1 MKIITNINGSKKAY
15 IQIRSAQQMKKQKL
29 NLLSVNIPEY
39 SIKDTLLKKGENPA
53 DFIEVTSEKDI
64 KTIEETTWVIDFE
77 YLMSKSTDTLNDYF
91 ELINLKIEDLSDEIK
106 LDPRKLKSNH
116 LILEKIILLEQQK
129 EDIKQVLSY
138 KKGRKDIPVPSIP
151 DYKKSSVISDN
162 YLFEMNFSLRQN
174 EIIITRRDTKPFLQT
189 TNLSKEFIRKCI
201 ALGACEY
208 SDLDSKLTN
217 FKLETSI
224 SEDKMSLII
233 KFVPITHSKKI
244 IPFLN
249 QSPKLSLKTTLDTQI
264 KK

>member
-39 SIKDTLLKKGENPA
+39 SIKDTLLKNGENPA

-208 SDLDSKLTN
+208 SDLDSK
-217 FKLETSI
+217 
-224 SEDKMSLII
+224 
-233 KFVPITHSKKI
+233 
-244 IPFLN
+244 
-249 QSPKLSLKTTLDTQI
+249 
-264 KK
+264 

>member
-53 DFIEVTSEKDI
+53 DFLEVTSEKDI
-64 KTIEETTWVIDFE
+64 KTIEETTWVIDIE

-138 KKGRKDIPVPSIP
+138 KKG
-151 DYKKSSVISDN
+151 
-162 YLFEMNFSLRQN
+162 
-174 EIIITRRDTKPFLQT
+174 
-189 TNLSKEFIRKCI
+189 
-201 ALGACEY
+201 
-208 SDLDSKLTN
+208 
-217 FKLETSI
+217 
-224 SEDKMSLII
+224 
-233 KFVPITHSKKI
+233 
-244 IPFLN
+244 
-249 QSPKLSLKTTLDTQI
+249 
-264 KK
+264 